1 LLTGFYVFLNE
12 AFFMKITLTFNDLSF
27 SADLGLPLDIS
38 IPLRARPDNVS
49 AWYVKPPRI
58 EPVVMGDWVGD
69 VKRGGAVNFRD
80 VYINP
85 HGHGTHT
92 ECVGHISRED
102 YSLNQCLKEF
112 MFFAEVITID
122 PETIGEDRVITL
134 QHVKD
139 AVKHNSAEAIIIR
152 TLPNNDEKLTHQYS
166 STNPPYLHKDA
177 TEWLVGKGIK
187 HLLIDQPSVDR
198 EQDNGALSSHH
209 AFWRYPGNTRTDC
222 TISELIYVHESIADG
237 FYLLNIQITALEND
251 ASPSKPVLYKLTAT

>member
-1 LLTGFYVFLNE
+1 
-12 AFFMKITLTFNDLSF
+12 MKINLEFNDLAF
-27 SADLGLPLDIS
+27 TADLGLPLDIS

-92 ECVGHISRED
+92 ECVGHISKED
-102 YSLNQCLKEF
+102 YSLNHCLKQF
-112 MFFAEVITID
+112 MFFAEVITVD
-122 PETIGEDRVITL
+122 PEIKDDDRIITKA
-134 QHVKD
+134 QVER
-139 AVKHNSAEAIIIR
+139 AVKHKGAEAIIIR
-152 TLPNNDEKLTHQYS
+152 TLPNSDEKLSHQYS
-166 STNPPYLHKDA
+166 STNPPYLHMDA
-177 TEWLVGKGIK
+177 AGWLVEQGIK

-209 AFWRYPGNTRTDC
+209 AFWKYPHKTRTDC
-222 TISELIYVHESIADG
+222 TISELIYVPDSIADG

-251 ASPSKPVLYKLTAT
+251 ASPSKPVLYKLTPK